1 MRNAKILI
9 ARYKKG
15 IMSKEQVLNYV
26 RIVYTSVYDK
36 EAVKYIMANL

>member
-15 IMSKEQVLNYV
+15 IMTKEQVLNYV

-36 EAVKYIMANL
+36 EAVKYIMANF